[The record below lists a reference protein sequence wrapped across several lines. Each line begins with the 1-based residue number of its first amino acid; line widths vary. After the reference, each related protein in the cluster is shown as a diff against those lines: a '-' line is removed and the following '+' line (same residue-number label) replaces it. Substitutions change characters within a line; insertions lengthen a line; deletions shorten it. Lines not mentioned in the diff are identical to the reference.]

1 MSSGSIFDYIP
12 ESKPPVAESIAA
24 GLLRA
29 VEAEALR
36 RAGEH
41 IDGHKAFWESSE
53 ATPQEI
59 ADAMNGSAV
68 LFLKI
73 ARANVE
79 HLGAVA
85 AIIGKP
91 LENLLPV
98 QYQSSPQTVTFLPTG
113 YVQIGQ

>member
-1 MSSGSIFDYIP
+1 VSGIFEYIP
-12 ESKPPVAESIAA
+12 DEKPPVVDAIAG

-29 VEAEALR
+29 VEQEALR

-41 IDGHKAFWESSE
+41 IDGYRAFWESTE
-53 ATPQEI
+53 ATPQQI
-59 ADAMNGSAV
+59 ADAMNGSAA

-79 HLGAVA
+79 HLAAVA

-91 LENLLPV
+91 LDNLLPP
-98 QYQSSPQTVTFLPTG
+98 QYQTSPQTVTFLTTG
-113 YVQIGQ
+113 YVQIGS

>member
-1 MSSGSIFDYIP
+1 MSTGIFDYIP
-12 ESKPPVAESIAA
+12 DSRPPVSEAIAA
-24 GLLRA
+24 GLLRQ
-29 VEAEALR
+29 VEQEALR

-41 IDGHKAFWESSE
+41 IDGHKAFWESPE
-53 ATPQEI
+53 ATPQQI

-91 LENLLPV
+91 LDALLPP
-98 QYQSSPQTVTFLPTG
+98 QYQVSPLTVTFLDTG
-113 YVQIGQ
+113 YVQIG

>member
-1 MSSGSIFDYIP
+1 MSTGIFDYIP
-12 ESKPPVAESIAA
+12 DNRPPIADA
-24 GLLRA
+24 IASGLLRQ
-29 VEAEALR
+29 VENEALR

-41 IDGHKAFWESSE
+41 IDGHNAFWKSPE

-91 LENLLPV
+91 LDALLPPE
-98 QYQSSPQTVTFLPTG
+98 YQTSPLTVTFLTNG
-113 YVQIGQ
+113 YVSIG

>member
-1 MSSGSIFDYIP
+1 MSTGIFDYIP
-12 ESKPPVAESIAA
+12 DSRPPVAEAIAA
-24 GLLRA
+24 GLLRQ
-29 VEAEALR
+29 VEQEALR

-41 IDGHKAFWESSE
+41 IDGHRAFWESPE
-53 ATPQEI
+53 ASPQQI

-79 HLGAVA
+79 HLASVA

-91 LENLLPV
+91 LDALLPP
-98 QYQSSPQTVTFLPTG
+98 QYQTSPQTVTFLDTG
-113 YVQIGQ
+113 YVQIG

>member
-1 MSSGSIFDYIP
+1 MSSGQIFDYIP
-12 ESKPPVAESIAA
+12 ENKPPVAETIAA
-24 GLLRA
+24 GLLRQ
-29 VEAEALR
+29 VEQEALR

-41 IDGHKAFWESSE
+41 IDGHRAFWNSTE
-53 ATPQEI
+53 ATPQQI

-79 HLGAVA
+79 HLAAVA

-91 LENLLPV
+91 LENLLPTE
-98 QYQSSPQTVTFLPTG
+98 YQSSPQTVTFLPNG
-113 YVQIGQ
+113 YVTIGN

>member
-1 MSSGSIFDYIP
+1 MSTGIFDYIP
-12 ESKPPVAESIAA
+12 DSRPPVSEAIAA
-24 GLLRA
+24 GLLRQ
-29 VEAEALR
+29 VEQEALR

-41 IDGHKAFWESSE
+41 IDGYNAFWESPE
-53 ATPQEI
+53 ATPQQI

-79 HLGAVA
+79 HLAAVA

-91 LENLLPV
+91 LDNLLPP
-98 QYQSSPQTVTFLPTG
+98 QYQTSPQTVTFLPTG
-113 YVQIGQ
+113 YVQIGS

>member
-1 MSSGSIFDYIP
+1 MSNGIFDYIP
-12 ESKPPVAESIAA
+12 DSRPPVAEEIAA
-24 GLLRA
+24 GLLRQ

-41 IDGHKAFWESSE
+41 IDGHNAFWKSTE
-53 ATPQEI
+53 ATPQAI

-85 AIIGKP
+85 TIIGKP
-91 LENLLPV
+91 LDTLLPPE
-98 QYQSSPQTVTFLPTG
+98 YQTSPQVVTFLATG
-113 YVQIGQ
+113 YVSIG